1 MHTKT
6 TMGRLQTH
14 TAINII
20 IMVALHRNSRYTV
33 QLHRRKKKRKMV
45 GRESGRIT
53 QVFGVQILVFVY

>member
-33 QLHRRKKKRKMV
+33 QLHRRKKTKKQKQKQNKD
-45 GRESGRIT
+45 GRT
-53 QVFGVQILVFVY
+53 